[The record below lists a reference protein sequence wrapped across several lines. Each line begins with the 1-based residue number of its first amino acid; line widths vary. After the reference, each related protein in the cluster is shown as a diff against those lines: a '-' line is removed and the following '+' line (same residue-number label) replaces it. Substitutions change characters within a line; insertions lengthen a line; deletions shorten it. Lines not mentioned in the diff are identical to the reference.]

1 MSDILLTLTQPDEV
15 NVTLTDEGDISVTLS
30 TPDEISLTLSQAQ
43 GEPGKGIPSGGN
55 VGEYLVKNS
64 TTDYDVKFAVS
75 SSADFLSLTDTPN
88 AYTGQA
94 GKVVSVNSGESA
106 LEFSTIS
113 GLGDMTKAVYDP
125 TGINASAFSADNHIS
140 GTTNKVFTAIEQ
152 GKLSGIATGAEVN
165 VNADWN
171 AASGD
176 AQILNKPTTMTPTAH
191 ATSHVTGGSDVIAS
205 VIGGGNAGLMTGTDK
220 TKLDGIAAGADVS
233 PTTLSA
239 FTDDATHRL
248 VTDTEKSTWN
258 GKQNALGF
266 TAVPD
271 SRTINGN
278 ALTSNITL
286 TLGEVNTASNSA
298 SGTGTGLIFKGKS
311 SQDLVFKKIL
321 QGSGVTITNGT
332 DDITIAAS
340 GAINTNT
347 RLFTFVLHRGENATT
362 GLNKTN
368 KLIVDKAYTINKAYA
383 YATTAP
389 TGAALIFDI
398 NLNGSTIWSTQAN
411 RLQIAAGANSG
422 TQTSFNSTALVENDI
437 LSIDIDQIGSTLPGA
452 DITVVLRADI

>member
-1 MSDILLTLTQPDEV
+1 
-15 NVTLTDEGDISVTLS
+15 
-30 TPDEISLTLSQAQ
+30 
-43 GEPGKGIPSGGN
+43 
-55 VGEYLVKNS
+55 
-64 TTDYDVKFAVS
+64 
-75 SSADFLSLTDTPN
+75 
-88 AYTGQA
+88 
-94 GKVVSVNSGESA
+94 
-106 LEFSTIS
+106 
-113 GLGDMTKAVYDP
+113 
-125 TGINASAFSADNHIS
+125 
-140 GTTNKVFTAIEQ
+140 
-152 GKLSGIATGAEVN
+152 
-165 VNADWN
+165 
-171 AASGD
+171 
-176 AQILNKPTTMTPTAH
+176 
-191 ATSHVTGGSDVIAS
+191 
-205 VIGGGNAGLMTGTDK
+205 
-220 TKLDGIAAGADVS
+220 
-233 PTTLSA
+233 
-239 FTDDATHRL
+239 
-248 VTDTEKSTWN
+248 
-258 GKQNALGF
+258 
-266 TAVPD
+266 
-271 SRTINGN
+271 
-278 ALTSNITL
+278 
-286 TLGEVNTASNSA
+286 VNTASNSA